1 MEFIQQDSCL
11 SCLFSAIIM
20 IMSIKK
26 CWESSRSVKAGGKKV
41 VNVLFEQVALYMF
54 VAKKASDLV

>member
-1 MEFIQQDSCL
+1 
-11 SCLFSAIIM
+11 M